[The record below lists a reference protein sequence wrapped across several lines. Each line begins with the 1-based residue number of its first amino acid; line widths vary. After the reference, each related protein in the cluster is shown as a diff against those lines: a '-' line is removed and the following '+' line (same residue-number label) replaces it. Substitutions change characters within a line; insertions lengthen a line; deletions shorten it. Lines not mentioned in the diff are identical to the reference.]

1 MVWCFFELAQRW
13 LRTHTS
19 SYTRDTSPVPR
30 STPTQHRRACA
41 THCSLRFITR
51 TPSLT
56 DARVEVEIAQREPEP
71 ESPITARAVV
81 KALTPGKMQFDK
93 NMFSK
98 MVKESLSFPVKITKQ
113 AVSQEELAPS
123 LFQT

>member
-1 MVWCFFELAQRW
+1 MPPHAYFVTLETRHPFDADTYTRAAGELSNTLQST
-13 LRTHTS
+13 LGDYEKLCSITHT
-19 SYTRDTSPVPR
+19 PN
-30 STPTQHRRACA
+30 
-41 THCSLRFITR
+41 
-51 TPSLT
+51 LT